1 MDPSSGND
9 GKTSTGRRF
18 LIVSAGMGSGHAAV
32 AAELMRRLE
41 GAGHT
46 AAQVD
51 VLELLPPGV
60 GRGVREFYRVAV
72 CHVPAVYAGVYAVF
86 LRPGKGPRPGNG
98 PLAAL
103 AERRFLQLVEQ
114 WRPHVI
120 VPVFH
125 LAAQLTGRLRARGSL
140 TVPGAVVITDFA
152 VHRQWLH
159 PGNDLNLCL
168 TSGIAGEVR
177 RAVGRSAVV
186 SGPLVAR
193 RFHAPAEA
201 EGWAGV
207 LGGTERGPVLISTG
221 AWGAGNHVLETARV
235 IAGADFLPVVLCGS
249 NRRLRSRASRTPG
262 VVALGWV
269 TDMPGLLAASR
280 ALVDNAAGQTAL
292 EALAAGVPVIGYRP
306 IPGHGKDGVRR
317 MAEEGLT
324 AHANGPRSLVRALDE
339 ATVPGPVREG
349 RAAEARRLF
358 GADALPHLEDLAGAG
373 PGPRAHEV

>member
-1 MDPSSGND
+1 MDPSAGND
-9 GKTSTGRRF
+9 GTTSAGRRF

-32 AAELMRRLE
+32 AAELMRRLAA
-41 GAGHT
+41 AGHT
-46 AAQVD
+46 AAGLD
-51 VLELLPPGV
+51 VLQLLPPGV

-72 CHVPAVYAGVYAVF
+72 CRVPAVYAAVYAVF

-103 AERRFLQLVEQ
+103 AEKRFLRLVEE
-114 WRPHVI
+114 WRPDVI

-140 TVPGAVVITDFA
+140 AVPSAVVITDFA

-168 TSGIAGEVR
+168 TPGIAREVR
-177 RAVGRSAVV
+177 GSAGRSAVV

-193 RFHAPAEA
+193 RFRAPADA
-201 EGWAGV
+201 GGWTDI

-235 IAGADFLPVVLCGS
+235 IADAGFLPVVLCGRNS
-249 NRRLRSRASRTPG
+249 RLRSRVSGTPG
-262 VVALGWV
+262 VPALGWV

-292 EALAAGVPVIGYRP
+292 EALAAGLPVIGYRP

-324 AHANGPRSLVRALDE
+324 AHATGPRSLIRALDE
-339 ATVPGPVREG
+339 VTVPGPVRER

-358 GADALPHLEDLAGAG
+358 GADALPHLEDLAGA
-373 PGPRAHEV
+373 